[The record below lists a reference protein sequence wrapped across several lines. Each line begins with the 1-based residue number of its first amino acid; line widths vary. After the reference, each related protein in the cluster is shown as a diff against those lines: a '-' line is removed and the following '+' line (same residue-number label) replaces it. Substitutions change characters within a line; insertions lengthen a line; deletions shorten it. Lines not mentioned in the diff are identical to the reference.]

1 MTDRHQIKIFPAK
14 PVFVLSLKKH
24 YFWGEILPEF
34 ACPGWQGEVLRVQE
48 SHTAELSPL
57 LSTSP
62 KCGFDEENDG
72 V

>member
-1 MTDRHQIKIFPAK
+1 MPNLTK
-14 PVFVLSLKKH
+14 PHSEMNVLFLKN
-24 YFWGEILPEF
+24 FLPES
-34 ACPGWQGEVLRVQE
+34 ACPGWPGEVLRVRE
-48 SHTAELSPL
+48 CHTAELSPL